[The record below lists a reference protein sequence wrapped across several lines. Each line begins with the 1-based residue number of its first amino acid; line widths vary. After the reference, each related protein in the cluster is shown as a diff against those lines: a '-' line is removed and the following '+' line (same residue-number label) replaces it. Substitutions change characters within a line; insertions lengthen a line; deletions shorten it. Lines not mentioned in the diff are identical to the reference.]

1 MIIVPTGG
9 LLYLNETIHGK
20 FSGYLSISEIPL
32 SAPCWLPAA
41 WYSIFTKK
49 WIGRKQFWVTVP
61 ASPQSSLVDM
71 SKFCQSFEFSS
82 V

>member
-1 MIIVPTGG
+1 MLIIVLTCG

-41 WYSIFTKK
+41 LYSIFTKK
-49 WIGRKQFWVTVP
+49 WIWAQAVLGY
-61 ASPQSSLVDM
+61 SS
-71 SKFCQSFEFSS
+71 SFTAE
-82 V
+82 